1 MEFEEDSEQEG
12 VFNFGKLGF
21 GYYQVVETEFPKGY
35 ITTDQKP
42 IFQVRTNPDTHLREA
57 VLVHISGENMGE
69 PIDGK
74 GFKYITSRIDD
85 ECGLAGKELSQL
97 NLMPDMVPVMVL
109 RGEQKL
115 AARDELKIEK
125 DDILIIGVSTLN

>member
-42 IFQVRTNPDTHLREA
+42 IFQVRTPPDSVPATPTLEVA
-57 VLVHISGENMGE
+57 E
-69 PIDGK
+69 P
-74 GFKYITSRIDD
+74 
-85 ECGLAGKELSQL
+85 
-97 NLMPDMVPVMVL
+97 
-109 RGEQKL
+109 
-115 AARDELKIEK
+115 
-125 DDILIIGVSTLN
+125 ST

>member
-42 IFQVRTNPDTHLREA
+42 IFQVRPNPDTHLREA

-69 PIDGK
+69 PIDGN
-74 GFKYITSRIDD
+74 RI
-85 ECGLAGKELSQL
+85 ENLA
-97 NLMPDMVPVMVL
+97 
-109 RGEQKL
+109 
-115 AARDELKIEK
+115 KIENV
-125 DDILIIGVSTLN
+125 DESAAVTFGNTLGAALPHTGGPGTRLFTILGSILIAGAGLLLWRRRRII

>member
-69 PIDGK
+69 PIDGN
-74 GFKYITSRIDD
+74 RI
-85 ECGLAGKELSQL
+85 ENLA
-97 NLMPDMVPVMVL
+97 
-109 RGEQKL
+109 
-115 AARDELKIEK
+115 KIENV
-125 DDILIIGVSTLN
+125 DESAAVTFGNTPGAALPHTGGPGTRLFTILGSILIAGAGLLLWRRRRTI